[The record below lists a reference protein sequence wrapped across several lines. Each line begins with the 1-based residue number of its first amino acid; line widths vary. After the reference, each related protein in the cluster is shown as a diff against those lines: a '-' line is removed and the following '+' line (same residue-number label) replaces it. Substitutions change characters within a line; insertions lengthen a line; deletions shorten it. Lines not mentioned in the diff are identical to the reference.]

1 MAGEQIRNEIWLER
15 LDAERLVR
23 YYAVLAKRYRF
34 RHLGIRIMLLLAAIG
49 GAASLL
55 KVFPQVFQLIAGFSV
70 VALVVVGF
78 AFNEAGKSAVLNLIK
93 IIKIE
98 CRALLKCR
106 ALWDE
111 WKRLWMNLKQNSDD
125 DVHREDERL
134 ARRLSEATGWTGH
147 AEIGEEDHKL
157 IIGQNGTGRNTAE
170 RFGGHPA
177 RPGQNLRPGPCFQ
190 GKHLRGRRKNKE
202 ARHGERINDLFLWDL
217 SLTVPFIFREQFA
230 NRYSIR
236 DCIPKWRIC
245 GSGGNWKTRLGL
257 IPRDWG
263 GGSSW
268 EQSVRPI
275 TGTQPR
281 VCIRLAG
288 SNPACR
294 TTIV

>member
-1 MAGEQIRNEIWLER
+1 MVGEQIRNEIWRER

-34 RHLGIRIMLLLAAIG
+34 RHSGIRIMLLLAAIG
-49 GAASLL
+49 GVVSLL
-55 KVFPQVFQLIAGFSV
+55 EILPQVFRLIAGFSV
-70 VALVVVGF
+70 VALVVVDF
-78 AFNEAGKSAVLNLIK
+78 AFNEARKSAVLNLIK
-93 IIKIE
+93 IIKTE
-98 CRALLKCR
+98 CRALKRR

-111 WKRLWMNLKQNSDD
+111 WKRLWMNLKQSSDG
-125 DVHREDERL
+125 DVRREDERL
-134 ARRLSEATGWTGH
+134 ARRLSEANGWTGH

-157 IIGQNGTGRNTAE
+157 IIGQNGTGQNTAE
-170 RFGGHPA
+170 RFGGHPG
-177 RPGQNLRPGPCFQ
+177 RPGQNLRLGPRLQ
-190 GKHLRGRRKNKE
+190 GKHLRGRRKNE
-202 ARHGERINDLFLWDL
+202 RARHGERTNDLLLWDL

-230 NRYSIR
+230 NRYSTR

-275 TGTQPR
+275 TGAQPQA
-281 VCIRLAG
+281 CIRLAG